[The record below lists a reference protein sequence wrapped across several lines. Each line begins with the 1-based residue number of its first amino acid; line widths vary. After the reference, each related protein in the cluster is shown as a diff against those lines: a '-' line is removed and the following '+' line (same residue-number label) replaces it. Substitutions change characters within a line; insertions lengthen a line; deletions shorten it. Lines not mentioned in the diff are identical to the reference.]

1 MFREVKSFVLHN
13 AFKAFI
19 SAETAVKQL
28 GGGKIVKNIF
38 DVEPKYVGSSVKILK
53 ETDDTTYIAKYDA
66 KGRIDNG
73 NFKIMVTTDLHLWNE
88 KDLINKSLDM
98 LAKHIAA
105 EKPDLLL
112 ITGDAILTDF
122 QQLDCIQFGR
132 FMEKTGIYWAYCFGN
147 HEARAEKEFH
157 KYFMLK
163 NIESFPHCLSK
174 FGDPELFGFGNFK
187 INIMNADNTIKQS
200 IFMFDSGRDMEP
212 EHNVAHG
219 LPADMKG
226 YDFIKQGQI
235 DWYKNSIKE
244 LEAEYGKFKSMVLM
258 HIPIKEY
265 EEVFDYVEDNKYT
278 PSGKAE
284 IVYGWQYETVGSS
297 PYNSGLFKAIK
308 ELGSTQAVFSGHD
321 HMNDFCAIYDGI
333 YLVYAQ
339 CNGYNTYTMG
349 EKLGWP
355 EEKWVQ
361 GVTVVNVAQDG
372 SITFKQ
378 RFNRDYL

>member
-1 MFREVKSFVLHN
+1 MFREAKSFVLHN

-19 SAETAVKQL
+19 SAETAVKKI

-38 DVEPKYVGSSVKILK
+38 DVEPKYVGSSVRILK

-73 NFKIMVTTDLHLWNE
+73 NFKIMVTTDLHLWN
-88 KDLINKSLDM
+88 DMSLINKSLDM
-98 LAKHIAA
+98 LAKHLAA

-132 FMEKTGIYWAYCFGN
+132 FMEKTGVYWAYCFGN

-174 FGDPELFGFGNFK
+174 FGDPELFGYGNFK
-187 INIMNADNTIKQS
+187 INIMNGDNTIKQS
-200 IFMFDSGRDMEP
+200 IFMFDSGRDIEEP
-212 EHNVAHG
+212 HRTEHG
-219 LPADMKG
+219 LPAGFEG
-226 YDFIKQGQI
+226 YDFIKKTQI
-235 DWYKNSIKE
+235 EWYKNSIKS
-244 LEAEYGKFKSMVLM
+244 LEDEHGKFKSMVLM
-258 HIPIKEY
+258 HIPLKEY
-265 EEVFDYVEDNKYT
+265 EEVMKLDENGNYVPT
-278 PSGKAE
+278 GKAE
-284 IVYGWQYETVGSS
+284 ILYGGMYESVGCS
-297 PYNSGLFKAIK
+297 PYNSGLFDAIL
-308 ELGSTQAVFSGHD
+308 ELGSTNAVFAGHD
-321 HMNDFCAIYDGI
+321 HVNDFCALYKGV

-349 EKLGWP
+349 EKFGWP
-355 EEKWVQ
+355 EKDWMQ
-361 GVTVVNVAQDG
+361 GVTMVNVTKDG
-372 SITFKQ
+372 DLSFRQ

>member
-1 MFREVKSFVLHN
+1 MFREIKSFVLHN
-13 AFKAFI
+13 TFKAFI
-19 SAETAVKQL
+19 SAETAIKKI
-28 GGGKIVKNIF
+28 GGGKLVSNIF
-38 DVEPKYVGSSVKILK
+38 DVEPKYVGSSVRILK
-53 ETDDTTYIAKYDA
+53 ETDDATYIAKYDS
-66 KGRIDNG
+66 KGRIDNK
-73 NFKIMVTTDLHLWNE
+73 NFKIMVTTDLHLWDE

-98 LAKHIAA
+98 LAKHLAA
-105 EKPDLLL
+105 VKPDLLL

-132 FMEKTGIYWAYCFGN
+132 FMEKAGVYWAYCFGN

-187 INIMNADNTIKQS
+187 INIMNADNTICQS

-219 LPADMKG
+219 LPADMEG

-244 LEAEYGKFKSMVLM
+244 LEAEHGKFKSMVLM

-284 IVYGWQYETVGSS
+284 LIYGWQYETVGSS
-297 PYNSGLFKAIK
+297 PYNSGLFEAIK

-321 HMNDFCAIYDGI
+321 HMNDFCALYEGI
-333 YLVYAQ
+333 YLIYAQ

-349 EKLGWP
+349 KNLGWP

-361 GVTVVNVAQDG
+361 GVTVVNVTEDG
-372 SITFKQ
+372 SLTFRQ

>member
-1 MFREVKSFVLHN
+1 MIREIRSAVLHN
-13 AFKAFI
+13 TFKAFI
-19 SAETAVKQL
+19 SAETAIKKM
-28 GGGKIVKNIF
+28 GGGKLVSNIF
-38 DVEPKYVGSSVKILK
+38 DVEPKYVGSSVRILK

-66 KGRIDNG
+66 KGRIDNN
-73 NFKIMVTTDLHLWNE
+73 NFKIMVTTDLHLWDE
-88 KDLINKSLDM
+88 KPLINKSLDM
-98 LAKHIAA
+98 LARHLAA

-112 ITGDAILTDF
+112 ITGDAILTDY
-122 QQLDCIQFGR
+122 QQLDCIQFGK
-132 FMEKTGIYWAYCFGN
+132 FMEKAGIYWAYCFGN

-187 INIMNADNTIKQS
+187 INIMNSDNSIKQS

-219 LPADMKG
+219 LPADMEG

-244 LEAEYGKFKSMVLM
+244 LEAEHGKFKSMVLM

-349 EKLGWP
+349 DNLGWP

-361 GVTVVNVAQDG
+361 GVTVVNVAKDG
-372 SITFKQ
+372 SLTFRQ

>member
-1 MFREVKSFVLHN
+1 MFREIKSFVLHN
-13 AFKAFI
+13 TFKAFI
-19 SAETAVKQL
+19 SAETAVKKM
-28 GGGKIVKNIF
+28 GGGKLVKNIF
-38 DVEPKYVGSSVKILK
+38 DTEPKYVGSSVRILK
-53 ETDDTTYIAKYDA
+53 ETDDTTFIAKYDA
-66 KGRIDNG
+66 KGRIDNRD
-73 NFKIMVTTDLHLWNE
+73 FKIMVTTDLHLWDE
-88 KDLINKSLDM
+88 KDLIEKSLSM
-98 LAKHIAA
+98 LARHLEA

-112 ITGDAILTDF
+112 ITGDAILTDY
-122 QQLDCIQFGR
+122 QQLDCIQFGK
-132 FMEKTGIYWAYCFGN
+132 FMEKLGIYWAYCFGN

-187 INIMNADNTIKQS
+187 INIMNADNTIRQS

-212 EHNVAHG
+212 EHNVEHG
-219 LPADMKG
+219 LPADMEG
-226 YDFIKQGQI
+226 YDFIKKTQI
-235 DWYKNSIKE
+235 DWYKNSIRE

-265 EEVFDYVEDNKYT
+265 EEVFDYIEDNKYT

-284 IVYGWQYETVGSS
+284 ILYGWQYETVGSS
-297 PYNSGLFKAIK
+297 PYNSGLFEAIK

-321 HMNDFCAIYDGI
+321 HMNDFCALYQGI
-333 YLVYAQ
+333 YLIYAQ

-349 EKLGWP
+349 DNLGWP

-361 GVTVVNVAQDG
+361 GVTVVNVAKDG
-372 SITFKQ
+372 SITLKQ

>member
-1 MFREVKSFVLHN
+1 MFREAKSFVLHN
-13 AFKAFI
+13 TFKAFI
-19 SAETAVKQL
+19 SAETAVKKL
-28 GGGKIVKNIF
+28 GGGKLVPNIF
-38 DVEPKYVGSSVKILK
+38 ETEPKYVGSSVRILK

-88 KDLINKSLDM
+88 KDLIEKSLDM
-98 LAKHIAA
+98 LAKHLAA

-122 QQLDCIQFGR
+122 QQLDCIQFGK

-174 FGDPELFGFGNFK
+174 FGDPSLFGFGNFK

-219 LPADMKG
+219 LPADMEG
-226 YDFIKQGQI
+226 YDFIKKGQI

-244 LEAEYGKFKSMVLM
+244 LEAEHGKFKSMVLM

-265 EEVFDYVEDNKYT
+265 EEVYEKVEEGKYIPT
-278 PSGKAE
+278 GKAE
-284 IVYGWQYETVGSS
+284 ILYGGMYEDVGSS
-297 PYNSGLFKAIK
+297 PYNSGLFDAIL
-308 ELGSTQAVFSGHD
+308 ELGSTNAVFSGHD
-321 HMNDFCAIYDGI
+321 HVNDFCALYKGI

-349 EKLGWP
+349 EKFGWP
-355 EEKWVQ
+355 EKDWIQ
-361 GVTVVNVAQDG
+361 GVTVVNVAKDG
-372 SITFKQ
+372 SLTFRQ

>member
-1 MFREVKSFVLHN
+1 MFREIKSFVLHN
-13 AFKAFI
+13 TFKAFI
-19 SAETAVKQL
+19 SAENAVKSM
-28 GGGKIVKNIF
+28 GGGKLVKNIF
-38 DVEPKYVGSSVKILK
+38 DVEPKYVGSSVRILK

-132 FMEKTGIYWAYCFGN
+132 FMEKTGVYWAYCFGN

-174 FGDPELFGFGNFK
+174 FGDPELFGYGNFK
-187 INIMNADNTIKQS
+187 INIMNSDNKIKQS

-212 EHNVAHG
+212 EHNKAHG

-226 YDFIKQGQI
+226 YDFIKKTQI

-244 LEAEYGKFKSMVLM
+244 LEEEHGKFKSMVLM

-265 EEVFDYVEDNKYT
+265 EEVFDFVEGGESVPT
-278 PSGKAE
+278 GKAE
-284 IVYGWQYETVGSS
+284 ILYGGMYESVGSS
-297 PYNSGLFKAIK
+297 PYNSGLFDAIL
-308 ELGSTQAVFSGHD
+308 ELGSTNAVFAGHD
-321 HMNDFCAIYDGI
+321 HVNDFCALYKGV

-349 EKLGWP
+349 EKFGWP
-355 EEKWVQ
+355 EKDWIQ
-361 GVTVVNVAQDG
+361 GVTMVNVSGDG
-372 SITFKQ
+372 SLTFRQ

>member
-1 MFREVKSFVLHN
+1 MFREIKSFVLHN
-13 AFKAFI
+13 TFKAFI
-19 SAETAVKQL
+19 SVEEAVKKM
-28 GGGKIVKNIF
+28 GGGKIVSNIF
-38 DVEPKYVGSSVKILK
+38 DVEPKYIGSSVRILK

-66 KGRIDNG
+66 KGRIDNK
-73 NFKIMVTTDLHLWNE
+73 NFKIMVTTDLHLWDE
-88 KDLINKSLDM
+88 KELINKSLDM
-98 LAKHIAA
+98 LAKHLAA

-122 QQLDCIQFGR
+122 QQLDCIQFGK
-132 FMEKTGIYWAYCFGN
+132 FMEEMGIYWAYCFGN

-174 FGDPELFGFGNFK
+174 FGDPELFGYGNFK
-187 INIMNADNTIKQS
+187 INIMDSDNTIKQS

-219 LPADMKG
+219 LPADMQG

-258 HIPIKEY
+258 HSPIKEY
-265 EEVFDYVEDNKYT
+265 EEVFDFVEGGESVPT
-278 PSGKAE
+278 GKAE
-284 IVYGWQYETVGSS
+284 ILYGGIYESVGSS
-297 PYNSGLFKAIK
+297 PYNSGLFDAIQ
-308 ELGSTQAVFSGHD
+308 ELGSTNAVFAGHD
-321 HMNDFCAIYDGI
+321 HVNDFCALYKGV

-349 EKLGWP
+349 EKFGWP
-355 EEKWVQ
+355 EEKWIQ

-372 SITFKQ
+372 SLTFRQ

>member
-1 MFREVKSFVLHN
+1 
-13 AFKAFI
+13 
-19 SAETAVKQL
+19 
-28 GGGKIVKNIF
+28 
-38 DVEPKYVGSSVKILK
+38 
-53 ETDDTTYIAKYDA
+53 
-66 KGRIDNG
+66 
-73 NFKIMVTTDLHLWNE
+73 MVTTDLHLWNK
-88 KDLINKSLDM
+88 KDLVNKSLDM
-98 LAKHIAA
+98 LARHLVA

-132 FMEKTGIYWAYCFGN
+132 FMEKAGIYWAYCFGN

-200 IFMFDSGRDMEP
+200 IFMFDSGRDAIP
-212 EHNVAHG
+212 EHCEAHG
-219 LPADMKG
+219 VQTDLKG

-265 EEVFDYVEDNKYT
+265 EEVAKPDGNGNYIPTGE
-278 PSGKAE
+278 AE
-284 IVYGWQYETVGSS
+284 ILFGEMREDVGSS
-297 PYNSGLFKAIK
+297 AYNSGLFDAIQ
-308 ELGSTQAVFSGHD
+308 ELGSTNAVFSGHD
-321 HMNDFCAIYDGI
+321 HLNDFCALYKGV

-339 CNGYNTYTMG
+339 CNGYNTYTAG
-349 EKLGWP
+349 ERFGWP

-361 GVTVVNVAQDG
+361 GVTMVNVAKDG
-372 SITFKQ
+372 SLTFRQ

>member
-1 MFREVKSFVLHN
+1 MFREAKSFVLHN
-13 AFKAFI
+13 TFKAFI
-19 SAETAVKQL
+19 SAETAVKKL
-28 GGGKIVKNIF
+28 GGGKLVPNIF
-38 DVEPKYVGSSVKILK
+38 ETEPKYVGSSVRILK

-73 NFKIMVTTDLHLWNE
+73 NFKIMVTTDLHLWNK
-88 KDLINKSLDM
+88 KDLIEKSLDM
-98 LAKHIAA
+98 LAKHLAA

-122 QQLDCIQFGR
+122 QQLDCIQFGK

-219 LPADMKG
+219 LPADMEG

-284 IVYGWQYETVGSS
+284 ILYGWQYETVGSS

-349 EKLGWP
+349 DNLGWP

-361 GVTVVNVAQDG
+361 GVTMVNVAQDG

>member
-1 MFREVKSFVLHN
+1 MFREIKSFVLHN
-13 AFKAFI
+13 TFKAFI
-19 SAETAVKQL
+19 SAETAVKKM
-28 GGGKIVKNIF
+28 GGGKLVKNIF
-38 DVEPKYVGSSVKILK
+38 DTEPKYVGSSVRILK
-53 ETDDTTYIAKYDA
+53 ETDDTTFIAKYDA
-66 KGRIDNG
+66 KGRIDNRD
-73 NFKIMVTTDLHLWNE
+73 FKIMVTTDLHLWDE
-88 KDLINKSLDM
+88 KDLIEKSLSM
-98 LAKHIAA
+98 LARHLEA

-112 ITGDAILTDF
+112 ITGDAILTDY
-122 QQLDCIQFGR
+122 QQLDCIQFGK
-132 FMEKTGIYWAYCFGN
+132 FMEKLGIYWAYCFGN

-187 INIMNADNTIKQS
+187 INIMNADNTIRQS

-212 EHNVAHG
+212 EHNVEHG
-219 LPADMKG
+219 LPADMEG
-226 YDFIKQGQI
+226 YDFIKKTQI
-235 DWYKNSIKE
+235 DWYKNSIRE
-244 LEAEYGKFKSMVLM
+244 LEDEYGKFKSMVLM

-265 EEVFDYVEDNKYT
+265 EEVFDYIEDNKYT

-284 IVYGWQYETVGSS
+284 ILYGWQYETVGSS
-297 PYNSGLFKAIK
+297 PYNSGLFEAIK

-321 HMNDFCAIYDGI
+321 HMNDFCALYQGI
-333 YLVYAQ
+333 YLIYAQ

-349 EKLGWP
+349 DNLGWP

-361 GVTVVNVAQDG
+361 GVTVVNVAKDG
-372 SITFKQ
+372 SITLKQ

>member
-1 MFREVKSFVLHN
+1 MFREIKSFVLHN
-13 AFKAFI
+13 TFKAFI
-19 SAETAVKQL
+19 SAETAVKKM

-38 DVEPKYVGSSVKILK
+38 DTEPKYIGSSVRILK
-53 ETDDTTYIAKYDA
+53 ETDDATYIAKYDA
-66 KGRIDNG
+66 KGRVAKD
-73 NFKIMVTTDLHLWNE
+73 FKIMVTTDLHLWDE
-88 KDLINKSLDM
+88 KDLIEKSLSM
-98 LAKHIAA
+98 LARHLEA

-112 ITGDAILTDF
+112 ITGDAILTDY
-122 QQLDCIQFGR
+122 QQLDCIQFGK
-132 FMEKTGIYWAYCFGN
+132 FMEKAGIYWAYCFGN

-174 FGDPELFGFGNFK
+174 FGDPSLFGFGNFK
-187 INIMNADNTIKQS
+187 INIMNADNTIRQS

-219 LPADMKG
+219 LPADMEG
-226 YDFIKQGQI
+226 YDFIKKGQI

-244 LEAEYGKFKSMVLM
+244 LEAEHGKFKSMILM

-284 IVYGWQYETVGSS
+284 LIYGWQYETVGSS
-297 PYNSGLFKAIK
+297 PYNSGLFEAIK

-321 HMNDFCAIYDGI
+321 HMNDFCALYEGI

-349 EKLGWP
+349 DNLGLP

-361 GVTVVNVAQDG
+361 GVTVVNVTKDG

-378 RFNRDYL
+378 KFNRDYL

>member
-1 MFREVKSFVLHN
+1 MIRKIRSAVLHN
-13 AFKAFI
+13 TFKAFI
-19 SAETAVKQL
+19 SAETAIKKI
-28 GGGKIVKNIF
+28 GGGKLVSNIF
-38 DVEPKYVGSSVKILK
+38 DVEPKYVGSSVRILK
-53 ETDDTTYIAKYDA
+53 ETDDATFIAKYDA
-66 KGRIDNG
+66 KGRIDNK
-73 NFKIMVTTDLHLWNE
+73 NFKIMVTTDLHLWDE

-98 LAKHIAA
+98 LAKHLAA

-112 ITGDAILTDF
+112 ITGDAILTDY
-122 QQLDCIQFGR
+122 QQLDCIQFGK
-132 FMEKTGIYWAYCFGN
+132 FMEKAGIYWAYCFGN

-219 LPADMKG
+219 LPADMEG

-284 IVYGWQYETVGSS
+284 ILYGWQYETVGSS

-349 EKLGWP
+349 DNLGWP

-361 GVTVVNVAQDG
+361 GVTMVNVAQNG